1 MSLTNFRSILINAS
15 CVVGTRNILLIHLY
29 LRTNFVRT
37 RCTTVLCVSEPCLA
51 DSELAEELTT
61 LLLSMAFCVRLLS
74 VLFLLVLYTG
84 RLFNSSVIAL
94 PAGLLQQ

>member
-15 CVVGTRNILLIHLY
+15 CVVGTRNILHLY